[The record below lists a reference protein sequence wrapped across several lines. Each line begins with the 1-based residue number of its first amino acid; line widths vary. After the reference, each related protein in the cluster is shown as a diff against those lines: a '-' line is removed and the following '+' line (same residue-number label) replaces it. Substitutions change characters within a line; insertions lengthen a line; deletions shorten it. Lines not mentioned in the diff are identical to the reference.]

1 MSAVLKEVEQPEEQF
16 EQSALSIRD
25 EAKAIQIRDQGTY
38 DAAAAKFSGV
48 CALEKEIAGH
58 YGPMKQKAHEAHK
71 AICEAEKQ
79 MLGPVQEAKRILSRS
94 IGAWDAEQERKR
106 QAEQRRLEA
115 EARRIA
121 DEEALAAAVE
131 IEQAGASEEE
141 VATVLS
147 TPAPIM
153 RPTAAPTYEKS
164 ASVSTREVWTAEIV
178 SLQLLVKA
186 AATNPAY
193 LPYLQANSSA
203 LNATARA
210 QKSAFSVPGVK
221 ANCERI
227 AAGRGG
233 R

>member
-1 MSAVLKEVEQPEEQF
+1 MSAVLQEVQPEEQF

-25 EAKAIQIRDQGTY
+25 EARSIHIKDQETY
-38 DAAAAKFSGV
+38 NTAAVKFNAVS
-48 CALEKEIAGH
+48 ALEREITGH
-58 YGPMKQKAHEAHK
+58 YAPMKQKAHEAHK
-71 AICEAEKQ
+71 AICEAEKT

-106 QAEQRRLEA
+106 QEEQRRLEA

-121 DEEALAAAVE
+121 EEEALAAAVE
-131 IEQAGASEEE
+131 VEQAGASPEE
-141 VATVLS
+141 VEAVLS

-153 RPTAAPTYEKS
+153 RPTAAPTYER
-164 ASVSTREVWTAEIV
+164 ASTVSTREMWSAELV
-178 SLQLLVKA
+178 SLQALVKA
-186 AATNPAY
+186 AAANPAY
-193 LPYLQANSSA
+193 LPYLQANQTA

-210 QKSAFSVPGVK
+210 QKAAFSVPGVK

-227 AAGRGG
+227 AAGRG